1 MCGQPTAYNTYATLP
16 YTNPL
21 FMSFSCSQN
30 VLKEIIFTIQSVL
43 WRFRKVCYTS
53 EFRFQG
59 VFCIGNKNK
68 PPAMQV
74 CSQKALASRK
84 NLHVIMSLRF
94 VNQIQYNK
102 EVSEWITTVYHT
114 QNGHANII

>member
-1 MCGQPTAYNTYATLP
+1 MLCFL
-16 YTNPL
+16 
-21 FMSFSCSQN
+21 
-30 VLKEIIFTIQSVL
+30 SVN
-43 WRFRKVCYTS
+43 RAKNGAKKT
-53 EFRFQG
+53 
-59 VFCIGNKNK
+59 NK

-94 VNQIQYNK
+94 ANQIQYNK
-102 EVSEWITTVYHT
+102 EVSEWIITVYHT

>member
-1 MCGQPTAYNTYATLP
+1 MAFKKSILHPRTFCP
-16 YTNPL
+16 
-21 FMSFSCSQN
+21 
-30 VLKEIIFTIQSVL
+30 
-43 WRFRKVCYTS
+43 
-53 EFRFQG
+53 G
-59 VFCIGNKNK
+59 VFFGIGNKNK

-94 VNQIQYNK
+94 ANQIQYNK
-102 EVSEWITTVYHT
+102 EVSEWITTVYHK

>member
-1 MCGQPTAYNTYATLP
+1 MDGLTTKGGCFLYDKKGGIMLRLINQQRQVMPPVTKYKDLNVERVLDYDDRTL
-16 YTNPL
+16 
-21 FMSFSCSQN
+21 S
-30 VLKEIIFTIQSVL
+30 
-43 WRFRKVCYTS
+43 
-53 EFRFQG
+53 
-59 VFCIGNKNK
+59 FCIGNKNK

-94 VNQIQYNK
+94 DNQIQYNK

>member
-1 MCGQPTAYNTYATLP
+1 MKRNY
-16 YTNPL
+16 
-21 FMSFSCSQN
+21 
-30 VLKEIIFTIQSVL
+30 
-43 WRFRKVCYTS
+43 RFYESKDKVCILSSKITKGYADDFCTP
-53 EFRFQG
+53 FY
-59 VFCIGNKNK
+59 CIGNKNK

-94 VNQIQYNK
+94 ANQIQYNK

>member
-1 MCGQPTAYNTYATLP
+1 M
-16 YTNPL
+16 
-21 FMSFSCSQN
+21 QN
-30 VLKEIIFTIQSVL
+30 
-43 WRFRKVCYTS
+43 RKPMILVFAGPNGS
-53 EFRFQG
+53 EMQWQRQALLLHYI
-59 VFCIGNKNK
+59 CIGNKNK
-68 PPAMQV
+68 PPAMQA

-94 VNQIQYNK
+94 ANQIQYNK

>member
-1 MCGQPTAYNTYATLP
+1 MLILSEQSA
-16 YTNPL
+16 
-21 FMSFSCSQN
+21 
-30 VLKEIIFTIQSVL
+30 LKQID
-43 WRFRKVCYTS
+43 
-53 EFRFQG
+53 
-59 VFCIGNKNK
+59 CIGNKNK

-94 VNQIQYNK
+94 ANQIQYNK

-114 QNGHANII
+114 

>member
-1 MCGQPTAYNTYATLP
+1 MCY
-16 YTNPL
+16 
-21 FMSFSCSQN
+21 
-30 VLKEIIFTIQSVL
+30 IILARSIKRGFKTGVNLLRQ
-43 WRFRKVCYTS
+43 VCT
-53 EFRFQG
+53 F
-59 VFCIGNKNK
+59 VCIGNKNK

-94 VNQIQYNK
+94 ANQIQYNK

>member
-1 MCGQPTAYNTYATLP
+1 
-16 YTNPL
+16 
-21 FMSFSCSQN
+21 
-30 VLKEIIFTIQSVL
+30 
-43 WRFRKVCYTS
+43 
-53 EFRFQG
+53 
-59 VFCIGNKNK
+59 
-68 PPAMQV
+68 MQV

-94 VNQIQYNK
+94 ANQIQYNK

>member
-1 MCGQPTAYNTYATLP
+1 MFDGSKVAQLIKGVQPY
-16 YTNPL
+16 
-21 FMSFSCSQN
+21 
-30 VLKEIIFTIQSVL
+30 
-43 WRFRKVCYTS
+43 
-53 EFRFQG
+53 
-59 VFCIGNKNK
+59 CIGNKNK

-94 VNQIQYNK
+94 ANQIQYNK

>member
-1 MCGQPTAYNTYATLP
+1 MWKRNDSCVAT
-16 YTNPL
+16 
-21 FMSFSCSQN
+21 
-30 VLKEIIFTIQSVL
+30 IIENEEAFKGTDIESAP
-43 WRFRKVCYTS
+43 F
-53 EFRFQG
+53 FI
-59 VFCIGNKNK
+59 CIGNKNK
-68 PPAMQV
+68 PPAMQA

-94 VNQIQYNK
+94 ANQIQYNK